1 MAASAVAFPR
11 ASSDSARQQPSRFVE
26 GSMNDRVSAKPP
38 PDFIGP
44 DLEAYE
50 RQFYGGASTYP
61 VSPTTSREPPQPFHA
76 TPVPRRQR
84 GRRYERPLSAEAQLY
99 SPSRHN
105 TSSGSRPPLTKKSS
119 FFGRLKGAFGFG
131 TGWGSAGNG
140 AAEQQQQ
147 QQQQQTQGNDEV
159 KRKHTSLQDQHMPP
173 PVVAPPASVPVA
185 IQQSTPTRPPAR
197 QWKSQ
202 SHINIP
208 QFPGMM
214 GMDGDSSDR
223 PSREEILASYQQLMA
238 SGFFQA
244 HAIQSTRQPAPHGV
258 QKQQNATTTGPAST
272 ITAVPASEVAAPPP
286 APSRLPPPLPT
297 IPSTGSNFYAETDIV
312 SYEQDQQDSMDWQD
326 DQESRY
332 ALRGRKRGRATDADD
347 IACNESSL
355 SQPLRKMAKKLRK
368 IPSSLTS
375 PGSAASSAMQ
385 VDHFEPIATHR
396 VPSVSMGSM
405 PAPYSDRQLRPRVA
419 SPAPLYVP
427 AAATQSRTSRRSV
440 SISSSIGGS
449 PNKLQKRS
457 KSPSP
462 FKTRP
467 PPVSRGGFEA
477 AGIRGSMESART
489 LEGQQYGGAG
499 SLKISR
505 LRERLS
511 RPSTPDPLAT
521 RSPQAFRNA
530 QNLVPSV
537 PRIPSIYKQNN
548 VDISRVENTRPR
560 GDRRFA

>member
-1 MAASAVAFPR
+1 
-11 ASSDSARQQPSRFVE
+11 
-26 GSMNDRVSAKPP
+26 MNDRVSAKPP

-50 RQFYGGASTYP
+50 RQFYGASTYP
-61 VSPTTSREPPQPFHA
+61 VSPTASREPQNAFHA
-76 TPVPRRQR
+76 APFGTRQR

-131 TGWGSAGNG
+131 SGWGSGSSS
-140 AAEQQQQ
+140 AAEQQQPQ
-147 QQQQQTQGNDEV
+147 ANDEV

-173 PVVAPPASVPVA
+173 PAAAPTTSVPVT

-214 GMDGDSSDR
+214 GMDGGSNDSSER

-244 HAIQSTRQPAPHGV
+244 HAIQSTRQPGPHGAK
-258 QKQQNATTTGPAST
+258 KQQNATTGPMST
-272 ITAVPASEVAAPPP
+272 ITTVPTSEATCPPE
-286 APSRLPPPLPT
+286 PSRVPPPLPT
-297 IPSTGSNFYAETDIV
+297 IASTGSSFCVETDVV
-312 SYEQDQQDSMDWQD
+312 SYDQDQQDSMDWQD
-326 DQESRY
+326 DHESRY
-332 ALRGRKRGRATDADD
+332 TLRGRKRGRAADADD
-347 IACNESSL
+347 TICNESSL
-355 SQPLRKMAKKLRK
+355 AQPLRKMAKKLRK

-375 PGSAASSAMQ
+375 PSNAVPSAMQ
-385 VDHFEPIATHR
+385 VDHVEATAVHR
-396 VPSVSMGSM
+396 VPSVSMGSL
-405 PAPYSDRQLRPRVA
+405 PVHHSDRQLRPRVA

-427 AAATQSRTSRRSV
+427 AAATQNRTSRRSISV
-440 SISSSIGGS
+440 SSSTGAGS
-449 PNKLQKRS
+449 PSKLQKRA

-462 FKTRP
+462 IKTRP

-477 AGIRGSMESART
+477 ASIRGSMESTRT

-505 LRERLS
+505 LRERIS

-521 RSPQAFRNA
+521 RSPHSFRNA

-548 VDISRVENTRPR
+548 VDISRVENTKPW